1 MSCNCLTTLPLRRLL
16 CRAPY
21 KQPWLLW
28 CPVPGIMLRMCRHL
42 TARLGRRCQHH
53 PHGTDKAPTPSPS
66 GASSSH
72 SGETEGTCPHAEL
85 SGCSWLTGPAPP
97 LPRPSTAPPRGS
109 AHSSSPGAATLP
121 LAASLPR
128 AEAAETQRETHLHSI
143 PGTIQRTFQNV
154 SALGDSHSELPFQ
167 ESHFLFLLKCVNT
180 TGSSYLWARKTQI
193 LGSQIDPTW
202 RIQSQLRLPLC
213 WEQPPGGAPLPESAP
228 DFRVHPETVTNGN
241 RVGPE
246 PWTSSM
252 ATGRKPGFGDKG
264 HLGTWC

>member
-1 MSCNCLTTLPLRRLL
+1 MGFRLVGQPRLSCNCLTTLPLRRLL

-128 AEAAETQRETHLHSI
+128 AEAAETQRETHLHGI

-154 SALGDSHSELPFQ
+154 PALGDSHSELPFQ
-167 ESHFLFLLKCVNT
+167 ESHFLFLLKTHTSLVQHPLLLFGLTPVVSLLLSTLCSPFLFVIYPCRN
-180 TGSSYLWARKTQI
+180 SMHICI
-193 LGSQIDPTW
+193 LMEI
-202 RIQSQLRLPLC
+202 
-213 WEQPPGGAPLPESAP
+213 
-228 DFRVHPETVTNGN
+228 
-241 RVGPE
+241 
-246 PWTSSM
+246 
-252 ATGRKPGFGDKG
+252 
-264 HLGTWC
+264 

>member
-1 MSCNCLTTLPLRRLL
+1 MSCNCVTTLPLRRLL

-28 CPVPGIMLRMCRHL
+28 CPVPGIMLRICRHL

-109 AHSSSPGAATLP
+109 AHSSSRGQP
-121 LAASLPR
+121 LCLW
-128 AEAAETQRETHLHSI
+128 QL
-143 PGTIQRTFQNV
+143 
-154 SALGDSHSELPFQ
+154 
-167 ESHFLFLLKCVNT
+167 HFLEQRPQRPKGRRTSTAFPAQFKGL
-180 TGSSYLWARKTQI
+180 SRMFQLWEI
-193 LGSQIDPTW
+193 PTLSFHS
-202 RIQSQLRLPLC
+202 RR
-213 WEQPPGGAPLPESAP
+213 
-228 DFRVHPETVTNGN
+228 
-241 RVGPE
+241 
-246 PWTSSM
+246 
-252 ATGRKPGFGDKG
+252 ATFSFFSNV
-264 HLGTWC
+264 